1 MIQVKSIRWG
11 ANVELRGRE
20 SQRRIEGDGI
30 LYDEHTGNVEV
41 DDGGCRAIVVPP
53 QGSVIVL
60 GERLQVGEVETM
72 RDRMANATTQNML
85 DSVAAQK
92 VANESHPARVFVN
105 GVEANKDEMHPGAYD
120 VGFAP
125 ARKAAIEPPRS
136 PASPDPPPA
145 RPIKAR
151 R

>member
-1 MIQVKSIRWG
+1 MIKVTSIRWG

-20 SQRRIEGDGI
+20 SQRRVEGDGI

-53 QGSVIVL
+53 QGTVIVL
-60 GERLQVGEVETM
+60 VEKHI
-72 RDRMANATTQNML
+72 
-85 DSVAAQK
+85 SVSGCASYACDLTRISGSKFCAMHAQPPESK
-92 VANESHPARVFVN
+92 V
-105 GVEANKDEMHPGAYD
+105 
-120 VGFAP
+120 
-125 ARKAAIEPPRS
+125 AIEPARS

-145 RPIKAR
+145 RPIKTR

>member
-20 SQRRIEGDGI
+20 SQRRLEGDGI

-53 QGSVIVL
+53 QGTVIVVHATRDL
-60 GERLQVGEVETM
+60 ATLAASRAQVGGCASYACDLTRIPGSKFCAM
-72 RDRMANATTQNML
+72 H
-85 DSVAAQK
+85 AQPPESK
-92 VANESHPARVFVN
+92 SANES
-105 GVEANKDEMHPGAYD
+105 
-120 VGFAP
+120 
-125 ARKAAIEPPRS
+125 PRS
-136 PASPDPPPA
+136 PTSADPPPA
-145 RPIKAR
+145 GPIKAR

>member
-41 DDGGCRAIVVPP
+41 DDDGCRAIVVPP
-53 QGSVIVL
+53 QGTVIVL
-60 GERLQVGEVETM
+60 GKRLQVGEVEAVQDGEKERLKRIAETG
-72 RDRMANATTQNML
+72 
-85 DSVAAQK
+85 SGVAFP
-92 VANESHPARVFVN
+92 VPLLSPAEQVRRLHN
-105 GVEANKDEMHPGAYD
+105 
-120 VGFAP
+120 
-125 ARKAAIEPPRS
+125 EPPRS
-136 PASPDPPPA
+136 PTSTDPPPA
-145 RPIKAR
+145 RPVKAR